1 MFFWGWS
8 GWFSW
13 RSPSILNLILASTYY
28 VCELNFKRK
37 SLFQRL
43 MKNVFRAVVIFD
55 PWPCGGESYFPEYN
69 DESYLMVSQPSIGV
83 LPFVA
88 ELLGMTSAL

>member
-1 MFFWGWS
+1 
-8 GWFSW
+8 
-13 RSPSILNLILASTYY
+13 
-28 VCELNFKRK
+28 
-37 SLFQRL
+37 